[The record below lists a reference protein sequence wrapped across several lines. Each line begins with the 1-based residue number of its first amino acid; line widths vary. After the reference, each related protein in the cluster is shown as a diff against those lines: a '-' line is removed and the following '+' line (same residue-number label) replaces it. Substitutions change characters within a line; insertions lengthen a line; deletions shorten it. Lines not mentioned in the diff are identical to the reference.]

1 MKVVLLQDV
10 KSIGKKGELVNVSD
24 GYARNFLLPR
34 KLAKE
39 ANAQAMNELKNAE
52 AAREYKIKTETENAQ
67 KNASALSG
75 KTLKIYAKPGQG
87 GKIFGSVTAKELAEE
102 IKRQFG
108 IEVDKRKVVLP
119 MDIKAFGTYNFDVK
133 FYAGITAT
141 MSVAVCEKD
150 SDTAPFP
157 PREGLWPFPAGG
169 REGWKFGKAVDETWI
184 TGWTGCWTPRP
195 SRERR
200 CLSA

>member
-1 MKVVLLQDV
+1 MKVILQQDV
-10 KSIGKKGELVNVSD
+10 KGQGKKGQMVEVSD

-150 SDTAPFP
+150 
-157 PREGLWPFPAGG
+157 
-169 REGWKFGKAVDETWI
+169 
-184 TGWTGCWTPRP
+184 
-195 SRERR
+195 
-200 CLSA
+200 